1 MLFIDTKRA
10 YDNKK
15 TTKEKNIDLVKFLGL
30 PVTSYSP
37 AYIFNHSLTNG
48 TRTLSCFLICFT
60 SFSWKFIQRETHDH
74 LKFSPAARLFIY
86 IPIEHSEDRG
96 KQVGKT
102 WYFPLRQLWGGNHV
116 LSSFWKPWP
125 SGLSSRRNWNTWVY
139 LRLRLARACV
149 HVRWLAMACAHRGR
163 DQICQQVDPNCLAT
177 QL

>member
-1 MLFIDTKRA
+1 MFFIDTKRA

-15 TTKEKNIDLVKFLGL
+15 TTKEKNIDLVKCLGL

-96 KQVGKT
+96 KQVGQT
-102 WYFPLRQLWGGNHV
+102 WYNSCEVEITFCRHSESPGQAD
-116 LSSFWKPWP
+116 P
-125 SGLSSRRNWNTWVY
+125 
-139 LRLRLARACV
+139 A
-149 HVRWLAMACAHRGR
+149 
-163 DQICQQVDPNCLAT
+163 VDAT
-177 QL
+177 